1 MVSKF
6 IAKAVQGQEF
16 LFSRSSMIGVP
27 ASSALKIAT
36 ALNNSKY
43 ELKEGQI
50 WHVYDNDFYYNDFIS
65 REIKRYGKR
74 MPIYIYYG

>member
-1 MVSKF
+1 MVTKF
-6 IAKAVQGQEF
+6 IAKAVKGQEF

-74 MPIYIYYG
+74 MPIYSYYE

>member
-1 MVSKF
+1 MVAKF
-6 IAKAVQGQEF
+6 IAKTVIGHEF
-16 LFSRSSMIGVP
+16 LFSKASMIGVP

-43 ELKEGQI
+43 ELKEGEI
-50 WHVYDNDFYYNDFIS
+50 WYVYDNDIYFNDFIS

-74 MPIYIYYG
+74 MPVYSYYG